1 MKVYGVYYSFYAEGV
16 EQDELQ
22 ELYTTKEAA
31 EQHNTMTKEQLAWS
45 GITSVYIEELEVK
58 E

>member
-16 EQDELQ
+16 EQHELQ
-22 ELYTTKEAA
+22 ELYATKEAA
-31 EQHNTMTKEQLAWS
+31 EQHNTMTKEQLYWS
-45 GITSVYIEELEVK
+45 GIISVYIEEMEVK